1 MVAAAAYAPPL
12 RASIT
17 PVCSKATIPAKA
29 LYAAAGPLERPTT
42 PAMFAW
48 LGVTSNWASK
58 DPVCDGKEPFCQAPA
73 LVKGEGGIQA
83 EMAELQTVALPTL
96 VYRPTLFSKFTAA
109 CSVRKAKLLPRSCS
123 EAPAGVT

>member
-58 DPVCDGKEPFCQAPA
+58 DHVCDGKEPFCQAPA
-73 LVKGEGGIQA
+73 LVKGEGGIQEERA
-83 EMAELQTVALPTL
+83 EFETVALPTR
-96 VYRPTLFSKFTAA
+96 VYSPAWSTKFTAA
-109 CSVRKAKLLPRSCS
+109 GP
-123 EAPAGVT
+123 G